1 MTELIKV
8 LIVDD
13 DKTWQAFLK
22 AALQDKYDVRGA
34 SDGQAAEALAL
45 EWQPD
50 AILLDIEMP
59 HKNGYQVCQTL
70 KTEARTRDIPV
81 IFLSAKTSLQEKIAG
96 FELGADDYLIKPCE
110 AELLQAK
117 VLRSATLYREKRV
130 LDAKAN
136 DAQILAFEAMTSSAD
151 MGRSLRFAERT
162 HAMTSYEKL
171 AEGLFQTMAEFG
183 LDASVMFMTNE
194 GPRFFAHNQFDMSP
208 LEQDM
213 FTAVHQEGRFCDFGR
228 RTFCNFKLISVLVKN
243 MPLENPER
251 YGRIKDVLPWILG
264 PADGKVGALNLHST
278 LAKQHEQVALTID
291 LLRRKIDSFAEG
303 FTGGTQIMAAG
314 ASAIYPL
321 IQGAGGSRQAMDAAA
336 GYQQLLDQVAANNRL
351 ADNLAAV
358 QQLLT
363 QLASEQDAIN
373 HLVLKSSLSDEIELG
388 RDEVFSSGVDFF

>member
-1 MTELIKV
+1 VTELIKV

-22 AALQDKYDVRGA
+22 AALQEKYDVKVA
-34 SDGQAAEALAL
+34 HDGPSGEALAL

-59 HKNGYQVCQTL
+59 GKSGYEVCQRL
-70 KTEARTRDIPV
+70 KSETRTRGIPI

-117 VLRSATLYREKRV
+117 VLRSATLYREKRA
-130 LDAKAN
+130 LDVKAN

-162 HAMTSYEKL
+162 HAMTSFEKL

-183 LDASVMFMTNE
+183 LESSVMFMTND
-194 GPRFFAHNQFDMSP
+194 GPRFFADSQFEMSP

-213 FTAVHQEGRFCDFGR
+213 FTAIHQEGRFCDFGR
-228 RTFCNFKLISVLVKN
+228 RTFCNFKLVSVLIKN

-251 YGRIKDVLPWILG
+251 YGRIKDVLPWVLG

-278 LAKQHEQVALTID
+278 LVKQHEQVAVTIE
-291 LLRRKIDSFAEG
+291 LLRRKLDSFAEG
-303 FTGGTQIMAAG
+303 FSSGNKILAAS
-314 ASAIYPL
+314 ASAIYAALPGDATQASYQEL
-321 IQGAGGSRQAMDAAA
+321 LDQIALNNRLGENLGSA
-336 GYQQLLDQVAANNRL
+336 QQLLA
-351 ADNLAAV
+351 
-358 QQLLT
+358 
-363 QLASEQDAIN
+363 QLASEQEAIN
-373 HLVLKSSLSDEIELG
+373 NQILKSTLNDEIELG

>member
-22 AALQDKYDVRGA
+22 AALQEKYDVKVA
-34 SDGQAAEALAL
+34 TDGSTGEALAL

-59 HKNGYQVCQTL
+59 RKNGYEVCQSL
-70 KTEARTRDIPV
+70 KADSATRDIPI

-117 VLRSATLYREKRV
+117 VLRSATLYREKRM
-130 LDAKAN
+130 LDAKAS

-162 HAMTSYEKL
+162 HAMTSFDKL

-183 LDASVMFMTNE
+183 LDTSVMFMTND
-194 GPRFFAHNQFDMSP
+194 GPQFFAHNQFDMSP

-243 MPLENPER
+243 MPLEDPER

-278 LAKQHEQVALTID
+278 LAKQHEQVALTIE
-291 LLRRKIDSFAEG
+291 LLRRKLDAFAEG
-303 FTGGTQIMAAG
+303 FVQGNQLLATS
-314 ASAIYPL
+314 ASAIS
-321 IQGAGGSRQAMDAAA
+321 AGIAASRDTTAAS
-336 GYQQLLDQVAANNRL
+336 GYQQLLDQIALNNRL
-351 ADNLAAV
+351 GDGLASAR
-358 QQLLT
+358 QLLA
-363 QLASEQDAIN
+363 QLASEQEAIN
-373 HLVLKSSLSDEIELG
+373 QLVLKASLSDEIELG

>member
-22 AALQDKYDVRGA
+22 AALQEKYDVKVA
-34 SDGQAAEALAL
+34 PDGPAGEVLAL

-59 HKNGYQVCQTL
+59 RKSGYEVCKSL
-70 KTEARTRDIPV
+70 KAETRTRDIPI

-96 FELGADDYLIKPCE
+96 FELGGDDYLIKPCE

-117 VLRSATLYREKRV
+117 VLRSATLCREKRA

-162 HAMTSYEKL
+162 HAMASFEKL

-183 LDASVMFMTNE
+183 LDASAMFMTND
-194 GPRFFAHNQFDMSP
+194 GPQFFAHNQFEMSP

-213 FTAVHQEGRFCDFGR
+213 FTAVHQEGRFCDFGK
-228 RTFCNFKLISVLVKN
+228 RTFCNFKLVSVLIKN

-278 LAKQHEQVALTID
+278 LAKQHEQVALTIE

-303 FTGGTQIMAAG
+303 FTQGNQVVASS
-314 ASAIYPL
+314 ASAIYTS
-321 IQGAGGSRQAMDAAA
+321 IQGSNAANQAAA
-336 GYQQLLDQVAANNRL
+336 YQQLLDQIAVNNRL
-351 ADNLAAV
+351 GDHLASV
-358 QQLLT
+358 QQLLA

-373 HLVLKSSLSDEIELG
+373 NLVLKSSLSDEIELG

>member
-22 AALQDKYDVRGA
+22 AALQEKYDVKVA
-34 SDGQAAEALAL
+34 SDGSTGEELAV

-59 HKNGYQVCQTL
+59 RKSGYEVCQRL
-70 KTEARTRDIPV
+70 KAETRTRDIPI

-117 VLRSATLYREKRV
+117 VLRSATLYREKRA

-162 HAMTSYEKL
+162 HAMTSFEKL
-171 AEGLFQTMAEFG
+171 AEGLFQTTAEFG
-183 LDASVMFMTNE
+183 LDTSVMFMTND
-194 GPRFFAHNQFDMSP
+194 GPRFFAHNQFEMSP

-228 RTFCNFKLISVLVKN
+228 RTFCNFKLVSVLIKN

-278 LAKQHEQVALTID
+278 LAKQHEQVALTIE
-291 LLRRKIDSFAEG
+291 LLRHKLDSFAEG
-303 FTGGTQIMAAG
+303 FSLGNQVLASS
-314 ASAIYPL
+314 ASAIYSS
-321 IQGAGGSRQAMDAAA
+321 IQGGSAANPA
-336 GYQQLLDQVAANNRL
+336 TGYQQLLDQIALNNQL
-351 ADNLAAV
+351 GQNLASA
-358 QQLLT
+358 QQLLA
-363 QLASEQDAIN
+363 QLASEQESIN
-373 HLVLKSSLSDEIELG
+373 NLVLKSSLADEIELG